1 MTYLNVRSN
10 NFTSVGLF
18 ALIEA
23 LKEGKGVLSAVDVTG
38 NNDISDQ
45 EVMQAERELREKGVT
60 CLLKYT
66 SAGRHYNSSSFSST
80 SSSLSMTSLYVP
92 GGISSLINQ
101 MKISQG
107 TDIENRNRSLNPA
120 MRYLLLVD

>member
-66 SAGRHYNSSSFSST
+66 SAGRHYNSSSSS

>member
-1 MTYLNVRSN
+1 MNVRSN
-10 NFTSVGLF
+10 NFTSVGLC

-23 LKEGKGVLSAVDVTG
+23 LKDGKGVLSVVDVTG

-66 SAGRHYNSSSFSST
+66 SAGRHYNSSSSS

-107 TDIENRNRSLNPA
+107 TDIENRNRSNNPA
-120 MRYLLLVD
+120 MRYLVLVD